1 MLRNKKYKNKRAEER
16 MNFVENAK
24 KNRCDNNDMSELY
37 SSFGDN
43 MVFDT
48 KMINSIKNNPD
59 LTDIIS
65 NLSSHGLN
73 IVSGV

>member
-1 MLRNKKYKNKRAEER
+1 MLRNKKYKSRRAEER
-16 MNFVENAK
+16 VNFVENAK

-48 KMINSIKNNPD
+48 RMINSIKNEPD
-59 LTDIIS
+59 FTDIKS
-65 NLSSHGLN
+65 NPSSHGLN
-73 IVSGV
+73 VVSGV